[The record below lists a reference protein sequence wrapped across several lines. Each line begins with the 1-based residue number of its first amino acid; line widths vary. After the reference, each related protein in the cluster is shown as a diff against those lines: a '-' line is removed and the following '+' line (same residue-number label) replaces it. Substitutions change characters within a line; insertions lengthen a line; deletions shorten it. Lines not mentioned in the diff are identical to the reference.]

1 MQLQIIQRKNHPI
14 SRQNI
19 DADALKVLYRLY
31 REGHTAYLVGGGV
44 RDMLLGRSPKDFDV
58 VTSARPSQIKK
69 LFNRS
74 CRLVGKRFRLAHVCF
89 GRDKIIEV
97 STFRRTPDTE
107 SGAREPET
115 NGNDDGYISSDNT
128 FGTPEQDALR
138 RDFTINSMFYNIG
151 DFSLH
156 DYCGGMRDLNARVIR
171 TIGDPQVR
179 FREDPV
185 RMIRAIKFCARLEFR
200 MDVATWKGITDNC
213 AAIANASVARVQEE
227 IRRLL
232 ESHCALRSLEL
243 LDESGLLEQMIPE
256 VSSYLD
262 RACAGKVE
270 DDPDGELLWGLLDLL
285 DKHIDEI
292 EGREERRS
300 FAMKVLM
307 LPLVVDTGV
316 LRGVG
321 SDEDVAN
328 VVGKL
333 SNRLGMC
340 NRLRAQT
347 QQTFAVLAQMSQGKG
362 GKNSLFGSEI
372 FPQAFLLLRM
382 LATLGL
388 GEERLV
394 EHWQRRWEE
403 HRNKQHESL
412 DKAAAQ
418 SYSQKREKR
427 KRSGRRRPRRAG
439 AQAGASN

>member
-1 MQLQIIQRKNHPI
+1 MQLQIIQRQNHPI

-19 DADALKVLYRLY
+19 DPDALKVLYRLY

-58 VTSARPSQIKK
+58 ATSARPSQIKK
-69 LFNRS
+69 LFKRS

-107 SGAREPET
+107 SGARESET
-115 NGNDDGYISSDNT
+115 GNDDGYISSDNT

-151 DFSLH
+151 DFSLY
-156 DYCGGMRDLNARVIR
+156 DYCGGMRDLHDRVIR

-185 RMIRAIKFCARLEFR
+185 RMIRAIKFCARLGFR
-200 MDVATWKGITDNC
+200 MDAATWQGITDNC
-213 AAIANASVARVQEE
+213 AALAKASVARVQEE

-232 ESHCALRSLEL
+232 ESHCALRSFDL

-256 VSSYLD
+256 LSSYLD
-262 RACAGKVE
+262 RAGQGEVQ
-270 DDPDGELLWGLLDLL
+270 DDPEGELLWGLLDLL

-292 EGREERRS
+292 EGREERRNL
-300 FAMKVLM
+300 AIKVLM
-307 LPLVVDTGV
+307 LPLVVETGL
-316 LRGVG
+316 LRGSGAEETAAELVNAFAG
-321 SDEDVAN
+321 
-328 VVGKL
+328 
-333 SNRLGMC
+333 RLGIC
-340 NRLRAQT
+340 NRLRAQAHET
-347 QQTFAVLAQMSQGKG
+347 YAVLAQLMQGKS
-362 GKNSLFGSEI
+362 GKSALFGREV
-372 FPQAFLLLRM
+372 FPQAFLLYRM
-382 LATLGL
+382 LVTLNL
-388 GEERLV
+388 GEAAQVER
-394 EHWQRRWEE
+394 WQQRWEE
-403 HRNKQHESL
+403 YRNRQHESL

-427 KRSGRRRPRRAG
+427 RRSGRRRPHRAKE
-439 AQAGASN
+439 